1 MSANGYDAYMPTGTL
16 FFLSSDFI
24 STALTAALA
33 VLVLLYFLRLIK
45 CKEINRNKNRTS
57 RTETNRE
64 DTFANKIEMN
74 NRNGQNIDD
83 DDVPMD
89 GLVGK
94 LKTAR
99 LKKELAAQLTE
110 DQLAEERRIERE
122 QLAAIYELL
131 KKQESELNT
140 KEINETELSAQMNL
154 YR

>member
-1 MSANGYDAYMPTGTL
+1 MDMTL
-16 FFLSSDFI
+16 I
-24 STALTAALA
+24 
-33 VLVLLYFLRLIK
+33 
-45 CKEINRNKNRTS
+45 CQQINRNKNRTS